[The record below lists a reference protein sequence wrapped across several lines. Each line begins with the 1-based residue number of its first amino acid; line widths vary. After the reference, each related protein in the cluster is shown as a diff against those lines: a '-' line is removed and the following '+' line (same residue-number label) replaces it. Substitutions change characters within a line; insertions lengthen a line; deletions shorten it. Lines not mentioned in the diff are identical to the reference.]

1 MHRLQSLHSFLL
13 TNHTSLGLI
22 LVFARQFPSCLHYCY
37 KAVELAPNEI
47 PTQEN
52 LAYAYLLNGR
62 YQQAIEHYQRLAV
75 LNPGRKGDVL
85 ASIATALVLAGRKS
99 EADSMIPEVLQ
110 LAARDK
116 VDPFPI
122 AVLDR

>member
-37 KAVELAPNEI
+37 KAVELAPNEVPI
-47 PTQEN
+47 QEN

-62 YQQAIEHYQRLAV
+62 YQQAIEHYQRVAV
-75 LNPGRKGDVL
+75 LNPDRQGDVL
-85 ASIATALVLAGRKS
+85 ASIATALISMGRKS
-99 EADSMIPEVLQ
+99 EAGSMMHEILR
-110 LAARDK
+110 LAAMNK
-116 VDPFPI
+116 VDPYHL
-122 AVLDR
+122 A